1 MNKIKKVAV
10 LGSGIMGSGIAA
22 HLVNAGLDVL
32 MLDILPPDIKEDASP
47 AERNQFAQTSLKNA
61 IKHKPAPFFKN
72 SLAQKI
78 KIGNFTDDMHKIKDY
93 DWIIEVVVER
103 LDIKKQVYEQVEK
116 YRKPGTYITSNTSGI
131 PIHLMAEGRS
141 DDFKKHFLGT
151 HFFNP
156 PRYLELLEII
166 PTEDTDPAIVDVF
179 MKFGDRILGK
189 KTVLARDTPAFIANR
204 VGVYT
209 MGHIYTLAEELGLRP
224 NTVDK
229 LTGPALARPKSG
241 TFRLGDLV
249 GLDTAMKVIEGV
261 RQNCPD
267 DKQIQ
272 ALKVPAYL
280 THLIENKS
288 YGDKSGQGFFKKLK
302 EKDERGRSVILELNY
317 ETKEY
322 EPQEKQSLQSL
333 ELSKQIDDKRRRI
346 AAVYKAE
353 DKGGELIRRS
363 LNALFAYVSNRI
375 PEIAAAPHSIDQAVK
390 AGFGWD
396 FGPFEYWD
404 IIGVE
409 NGIKAAEAEGY
420 EVADWVTKM
429 LSAGNNNFFVYEDGV
444 RKSYNPESGQYEG
457 IPGADDI
464 IFLDA
469 FRENAP
475 VYENDEVILHDIG
488 DGVLCLEFRSKANA
502 IGEGILRGI
511 NDAIDLAEE
520 EGWKGLVIGNE
531 STNFT
536 VGANLML
543 IGMMAFQ
550 QEWDELSMAVNLFQQ
565 TTMRCRYSRIPVVV
579 ATQGYV
585 FGGGCEISMH
595 ADSVIASAESYI
607 GLVEFGVGLLPGG
620 GGTKEFAVRTSD
632 AFTDDSLKLPT
643 LQKNFATIAQ
653 ATVADSALKAF
664 DLNYLNSKDR
674 IVMNKSRNI
683 SEAKKRVLELAEDY
697 IMPSMREDVTVTG
710 RSGLGNLYVAANSLH
725 RAGYASEHDVKIA
738 RKIAWVMCGGD
749 LTGEQQVSEQYLLD
763 LEREAFL
770 SLCGEQKT
778 LERIQHML
786 ETGKPLRN

>member
-78 KIGNFTDDMHKIKDY
+78 KIGNFTDDMHKIKDC

-116 YRKPGTYITSNTSGI
+116 HRKPGTYISSNTSGI

-166 PTEDTDPAIVDVF
+166 PTEDTDPTIVDMF

-322 EPQEKQSLQSL
+322 ESQEKQSLQSL

-409 NGIKAAEAEGY
+409 AGVKAAEAEGY
-420 EVADWVTKM
+420 EVADWVKKM
-429 LSAGNNNFFVYEDGV
+429 LAAGNDKFFVYEDGV
-444 RKSYNPESGQYEG
+444 RKSYSPENGKYEG

-550 QEWDELSMAVNLFQQ
+550 QEWDELNMAVNLFQQ